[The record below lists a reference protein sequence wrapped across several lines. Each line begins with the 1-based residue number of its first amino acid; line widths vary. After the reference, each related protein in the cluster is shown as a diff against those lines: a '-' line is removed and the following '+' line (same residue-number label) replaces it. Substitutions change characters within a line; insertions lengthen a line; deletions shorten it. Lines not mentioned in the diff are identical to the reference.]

1 MELNKK
7 KSGILQIN
15 KCKNKT
21 WKITNI
27 DGIPV
32 VKQYKYL
39 GTTLDRALSL
49 ECHVKKVSENINNR
63 AKKLTSKIYELY
75 TSIKIILWQ

>member
-27 DGIPV
+27 QGIPV
-32 VKQYKYL
+32 VNQYKYL
-39 GTTLDRALSL
+39 GITLDSALSL
-49 ECHVKKVSENINNR
+49 DCHVKKVNENIKNR
-63 AKKLTSKIYELY
+63 AKLLTSKIYELD
-75 TSIKIILWQ
+75 TSIKIILW